1 MLSMSPE
8 VRTGTAPDADD
19 TVEHDPVVTLSEAAL
34 DKVLRLRAEEDDPET
49 LGLRLEVSG
58 LTSLGTDYTYDMYF
72 EVLDELGPDDVVHH
86 QGGLPVVVAERDVKK
101 LQGSV
106 LDVPSNPIQGG
117 LTLRNPN
124 KPNPLAGGSAGG
136 DVELTG
142 ELAEQV
148 QQVLDQRINPAIAA
162 HGGMAQLVAV
172 EDGTAYVRLGG
183 GCQGCGMAT
192 VTVSQGIEAAI
203 TGAIPEIIR
212 VVDVTDHASGTNPYF
227 EAAAK

>member
-1 MLSMSPE
+1 MSPD
-8 VRTGTAPDADD
+8 VRTGSLEDLVVSLTDD
-19 TVEHDPVVTLSEAAL
+19 AL
-34 DKVLRLRAEEDDPET
+34 DKVLRLRGDEDEPET

-72 EVLDELGPDDVVHH
+72 EVLDDVGPDDVVHA
-86 QGGLPVVVAERDVKK
+86 QGGLPIIVSSRDVPK

-106 LDVPSNPIQGG
+106 LDVPSNPVQGG

-124 KPNPLAGGSAGG
+124 KPNPFTGGGGPTG

-142 ELAEQV
+142 ELPEQV
-148 QQVLDQRINPAIAA
+148 QQLLDQRINPAIAA
-162 HGGMAQLVAV
+162 HGGIAQLVAV
-172 EDGTAYVRLGG
+172 EDGTAYVRLAG

-203 TGAIPEIIR
+203 TAAIPEIIR

>member
-1 MLSMSPE
+1 MLPMSPE
-8 VRTGTAPDADD
+8 VRTGTAADP
-19 TVEHDPVVTLSEAAL
+19 VEQDLAVVTLSDAAL
-34 DKVLRLRAEEDDPET
+34 DKVLRLRSEEDDPES

-72 EVLDELGPDDVVHH
+72 EVLDDLGPDDLVHDV
-86 QGGLPVVVAERDVKK
+86 GGLPVVVARHDANK

-124 KPNPLAGGSAGG
+124 KPNPFSGGVGG
-136 DVELTG
+136 GALELQG

-148 QQVLDQRINPAIAA
+148 QQLLDERINPAIAS
-162 HGGMAQLVAV
+162 HGGIAQLVAV
-172 EDGTAYVRLGG
+172 EDGTAYVRLAG

-192 VTVSQGIEAAI
+192 VTVSQGIETAI
-203 TGAIPEIIR
+203 TAAIPEIIR

>member
-1 MLSMSPE
+1 MSPE
-8 VRTGTAPDADD
+8 AHTDVALDA
-19 TVEHDPVVTLSEAAL
+19 VEQDLAIVTLSDAAL
-34 DKVLRLRAEEDDPET
+34 DKVLRLREDEDDPES

-72 EVLDELGPDDVVHH
+72 EVLEDLGPDDLVRE
-86 QGGLPVVVAERDVKK
+86 QGGLPVIVGRPDVPK

-124 KPNPLAGGSAGG
+124 KPNPFSGGVGGG
-136 DVELTG
+136 DGGDLELHG

-148 QQVLDQRINPAIAA
+148 QQLLDERINPAIAA
-162 HGGMAQLVAV
+162 HGGIAQLVAV
-172 EDGTAYVRLGG
+172 EDGTAYVRLAG

-203 TGAIPEIIR
+203 TAALPEILR

>member
-1 MLSMSPE
+1 MPSE
-8 VRTGTAPDADD
+8 VSTGTAADPVD
-19 TVEHDPVVTLSEAAL
+19 QELVVTLTESAL
-34 DKVLRLRAEEDDPET
+34 DKVLRLRAEEDDPEL

-72 EVLDELGPDDVVHH
+72 EVLEDLGPDDVVRE
-86 QGGLPVVVAERDVKK
+86 QGGLPIVVAASDVPK
-101 LQGSV
+101 LQGAV

-124 KPNPLAGGSAGG
+124 KPNPFVGGGAGGGG
-136 DVELTG
+136 DLELHG
-142 ELAEQV
+142 ELEDQV
-148 QQVLDQRINPAIAA
+148 QQLLDERINPAIAS
-162 HGGMAQLVAV
+162 HGGIAQLVAV
-172 EDGTAYVRLGG
+172 EDGPADVRLAG

-203 TGAIPEIIR
+203 TAALPEIVR

>member
-1 MLSMSPE
+1 MTPE
-8 VRTGTAPDADD
+8 VSTGTASDP
-19 TVEHDPVVTLSEAAL
+19 VEQDLVVTLSDAAL
-34 DKVLRLRAEEDDPET
+34 DKVLRLRADEDDPEG

-58 LTSLGTDYTYDMYF
+58 ITSLGTDYTYDMYF
-72 EVLDELGPDDVVHH
+72 EVLEDLGPDDVVHE
-86 QGGLPVVVAERDVKK
+86 QGGLPIIVAAHDAMK

-124 KPNPLAGGSAGG
+124 KPNPFTGGAPGGG
-136 DVELTG
+136 DLELTG
-142 ELAEQV
+142 ELGEQV
-148 QQVLDQRINPAIAA
+148 QQLLDERINPAIAS
-162 HGGMAQLVAV
+162 HGGVAQLVAV
-172 EDGTAYVRLGG
+172 EDGTAYVRLAG

-192 VTVSQGIEAAI
+192 VTVSQGIETAI
-203 TGAIPEIIR
+203 TAAIPEILR

>member
-1 MLSMSPE
+1 MTSD
-8 VRTGTAPDADD
+8 VRTDAADP
-19 TVEHDPVVTLSEAAL
+19 VEQDLVVTLSDAAL
-34 DKVLRLRAEEDDPET
+34 DKVLRLRSEEDEPT
-49 LGLRLEVSG
+49 SLGLRLEVSG

-72 EVLDELGPDDVVHH
+72 EVLEDLGPDDRVHE
-86 QGGLPVVVAERDVKK
+86 QGGLPVIVANADVAK

-124 KPNPLAGGSAGG
+124 KPSPFSGGVGGVGGG
-136 DVELTG
+136 DLELHG

-148 QQVLDQRINPAIAA
+148 QQLLDERINPAIAA
-162 HGGMAQLVAV
+162 HGGIAQLVAV
-172 EDGTAYVRLGG
+172 EDGTAYVRLAG

-203 TGAIPEIIR
+203 TAAIPEILR
-212 VVDVTDHASGTNPYF
+212 VVDVTDHASGTNPSF

>member
-1 MLSMSPE
+1 MTSE
-8 VRTGTAPDADD
+8 VSTGTAS
-19 TVEHDPVVTLSEAAL
+19 EPVDLEMVVSLSEAAL
-34 DKVLRLRAEEDDPET
+34 DKVLRLRAEEDDPES

-72 EVLDELGPDDVVHH
+72 EVLEDLGPDDLVRE
-86 QGGLPVVVAERDVKK
+86 QAGLPIVVASADVPK
-101 LQGSV
+101 LQGAV

-124 KPNPLAGGSAGG
+124 KPNPFVGGSTVGSGG
-136 DVELTG
+136 DLELHG

-148 QQVLDQRINPAIAA
+148 QQLLDERINPAIAS
-162 HGGMAQLVAV
+162 HGGIAQLVAV
-172 EDGTAYVRLGG
+172 EDGTAYVRLAG

-192 VTVSQGIEAAI
+192 VTVSQGIETAI
-203 TGAIPEIIR
+203 TAALPEILR

-227 EAAAK
+227 EAAGK